1 MLMWLSGVLAN
12 RMSSTALIDNHH
24 LYTII
29 EGSWKLTLYVFMI
42 LTLLMYTGLSSMK
55 QLHKESKKASCVIQ

>member
-12 RMSSTALIDNHH
+12 NMSSTALIDNHH

-29 EGSWKLTLYVFMI
+29 EGSWKLTFYVFMM
-42 LTLLMYTGLSSMK
+42 LTLLMYTGLCSMK

>member
-12 RMSSTALIDNHH
+12 NMSSTALIDNHH

-29 EGSWKLTLYVFMI
+29 EGSWKLTF
-42 LTLLMYTGLSSMK
+42 
-55 QLHKESKKASCVIQ
+55 